1 MWPKVSLSLTIK
13 QFLFIQENFHASKS
27 FERYI
32 PLNVVL
38 EVYLLD
44 YIGFILTQCIQ
55 VHVEWNDCLV
65 HAFKI
70 IVVSFTFRLS
80 FTNLW

>member
-1 MWPKVSLSLTIK
+1 MQVRAL
-13 QFLFIQENFHASKS
+13 N
-27 FERYI
+27 RYI

-55 VHVEWNDCLV
+55 VHVE
-65 HAFKI
+65 
-70 IVVSFTFRLS
+70 
-80 FTNLW
+80 